1 MLELSQQR
9 AGVQLW
15 GALQIAGDYS
25 GFTKKFSGGERDGKK
40 RGGGAEMEGNQYI
53 LCRVSK
59 KKKKR
64 LLNPSPFIRLR
75 FVFWLG
81 RDVPRIGGIKGI
93 CWWMKFSR
101 MGFHER
107 KDKAGIRSIS
117 PFVPLQMKGT
127 WTGRSQFLKAVLCA
141 SWILARILVTITEK
155 PKHLQLKYFDVLGN
169 KLVSVQL
176 IFKSGFQNLIS
187 LKLCLHNIYY
197 GYYVI

>member
-40 RGGGAEMEGNQYI
+40 RGRGDRNGRQSINPEQSVEE
-53 LCRVSK
+53 
-59 KKKKR
+59 KKR
-64 LLNPSPFIRLR
+64 LLNPSLFIRLR

-81 RDVPRIGGIKGI
+81 RDVPRFGGIKGI

-141 SWILARILVTITEK
+141 SWILAWILVTIIEK
-155 PKHLQLKYFDVLGN
+155 PKHLQLKYWEINL
-169 KLVSVQL
+169 SL
-176 IFKSGFQNLIS
+176 IFDI
-187 LKLCLHNIYY
+187 
-197 GYYVI
+197 